1 MAQKDLYSK
10 VATFTLVVGLL
21 LNIWGCGEKHVAIL
35 DLVPERGSMLLNID
49 LPIVAQD
56 SDLSQ
61 IVNIDDL
68 RLSLNEIQINPK
80 TVTQLVAFGD
90 LRIQS
95 RGEDYYGMI
104 LQGNYNAKRKL
115 QDLERSGWKKDHY
128 AGSDLYYQSGSKEY
142 MSSLKKDAIGFGTL
156 DAIKDI
162 LDVKNGRKK
171 PATSLSV
178 CSKLLS
184 CSSGSHAPVMIYM
197 IVPQNT
203 LDIGYAGMEMLGTGL
218 NLIGVGAIGTI
229 MGKIGLVHG
238 LSMSINH
245 SRDVFPVELSC
256 MMQNETAASL
266 ISGSLNLLKS
276 ITSMIPS
283 NQMSPQDR
291 QNMESFNSIR
301 ISRNEKV
308 LIVNMIMPHDGFR

>member
-1 MAQKDLYSK
+1 
-10 VATFTLVVGLL
+10 
-21 LNIWGCGEKHVAIL
+21 
-35 DLVPERGSMLLNID
+35 
-49 LPIVAQD
+49 
-56 SDLSQ
+56 
-61 IVNIDDL
+61 
-68 RLSLNEIQINPK
+68 
-80 TVTQLVAFGD
+80 
-90 LRIQS
+90 
-95 RGEDYYGMI
+95 
-104 LQGNYNAKRKL
+104 
-115 QDLERSGWKKDHY
+115 
-128 AGSDLYYQSGSKEY
+128 